1 MIGVRLSMNKKELE
15 EAYQELLE
23 DRKQL
28 EEDQKK
34 LQESLNEYNRV
45 MKLANTLSRDA
56 VHFREEAAR
65 ARLAGDPNK
74 WYLASIIEEL
84 LAKVERQG
92 MQILSLEQSNLWLLE
107 KYTEVIKNEQL
118 N

>member
-1 MIGVRLSMNKKELE
+1 MNEEELE
-15 EAYQELLE
+15 EAYQELLKE
-23 DRKQL
+23 QKQL
-28 EEDQKK
+28 EVDKKK
-34 LQESLNEYNRV
+34 LQESFDEYNKI

-56 VHFREEAAR
+56 VRFREEASR

-92 MQILSLEQSNLWLLE
+92 MEILTLEQKNSWLQ
-107 KYTEVIKNEQL
+107 EQL
-118 N
+118 RSSNK